1 MPMAGS
7 RKADP
12 FGVLEDERAAA
23 VLRRLHRE
31 GRWQSIS
38 ARTHRLRHW
47 PAVLG
52 NHAVPPVA
60 EDADL
65 RLDRPVVIDERQ
77 AAFCYLTARTLQAR
91 TIVDLGPS
99 FGIVAI
105 WLAAALRANGGGRLV
120 ALERVPERARATHR
134 NLVEA
139 GLADLVEMRMADA
152 PQALATDPPEV
163 DLVLNG
169 GTAKPAIDMVKL
181 LAPRM
186 RSGAVVLTDDA
197 GRPGA
202 HGRSYLAWMR
212 DHANGFQSTFLPV
225 KGGLEYSVRR

>member
-1 MPMAGS
+1 MAAS

-38 ARTHRLRHW
+38 ARTHRLRHLS
-47 PAVLG
+47 AVLG
-52 NHAVPPVA
+52 NHAVPSVA
-60 EDADL
+60 EDAAL
-65 RLDRPVVIDERQ
+65 RLERPAMIDARQ

-105 WLAAALRANGGGRLV
+105 WLAALRANGGGRLV
-120 ALERVPERARATHR
+120 AMEMVPESAQNMRQ

-139 GLADLVEMRMADA
+139 GLADLVEMRAADA
-152 PQALATDPPEV
+152 PHALAIDPPQI

-169 GTAKPAIDMVKL
+169 GVPRPSIDTVRL
-181 LAPRM
+181 LARRM

-197 GRPGA
+197 GRPGT
-202 HGRSYLAWMR
+202 HYRSYLSWTR
-212 DHANGFQSTFLPV
+212 DHANGFQSTFLPL

>member
-1 MPMAGS
+1 MADR

-31 GRWQSIS
+31 GLWQAIS
-38 ARTHRLRHW
+38 ARTHRLRHL

-52 NHAVPPVA
+52 NHAVPFVA

-91 TIVDLGPS
+91 TIVDLGTS

-120 ALERVPERARATHR
+120 AMEMVPERAQDMRQ

-139 GLADLVEMRMADA
+139 GLADLVEVLAADA
-152 PQALATDPPEV
+152 PHALATDPPQI

-169 GTAKPAIDMVKL
+169 GVPKPSIDMVKL

-202 HGRSYLAWMR
+202 HYRSYLSWIR
-212 DHANGFQSTFLPV
+212 DQANGFQSTFLPL